1 MKRLLGLLLVMGMVG
16 CGGSNEGETASSN
29 QPPAQAPDADPVAAL
44 EKLDAQIFRNE
55 QGQVIHVRLGRS
67 QVTDAG
73 LVHLKG
79 MTNLEELWLPTQV
92 TAAGL
97 VHLRGLTSLQTLI
110 LGETKVTDAGLVHLK
125 RMNLKMLDIPT
136 EAKTDIGLKHYLA
149 AKQPPTQLFLF
160 GWQITDAG
168 LAHIKGMTSL
178 RKLYLTDTKVTD
190 AGIAEL
196 QKTLPNCRIIK

>member
-16 CGGSNEGETASSN
+16 CGGGGSNEGETASSN

-44 EKLDAQIFRNE
+44 EKLDAQIWRNE

-97 VHLRGLTSLQTLI
+97 VHLRGLPNLDTLG
-110 LGETKVTDAGLVHLK
+110 LGGTKVTDAGLV
-125 RMNLKMLDIPT
+125 NLK
-136 EAKTDIGLKHYLA
+136 GL
-149 AKQPPTQLFLF
+149 
-160 GWQITDAG
+160 
-168 LAHIKGMTSL
+168 TSL

-190 AGIAEL
+190 TGIAEL
-196 QKTLPNCRIIK
+196 QKTLPNCEITKF

>member
-1 MKRLLGLLLVMGMVG
+1 MVRG
-16 CGGSNEGETASSN
+16 TNGGGIQFEN
-29 QPPAQAPDADPVAAL
+29 
-44 EKLDAQIFRNE
+44 
-55 QGQVIHVRLGRS
+55 QVIH
-67 QVTDAG
+67 VTDAG
-73 LVHLKG
+73 LVNLKG
-79 MTNLEELWLPTQV
+79 
-92 TAAGL
+92 
-97 VHLRGLTSLQTLI
+97 LTMLQTLI
-110 LGETKVTDAGLVHLK
+110 LGETKVTDAGLMHLK